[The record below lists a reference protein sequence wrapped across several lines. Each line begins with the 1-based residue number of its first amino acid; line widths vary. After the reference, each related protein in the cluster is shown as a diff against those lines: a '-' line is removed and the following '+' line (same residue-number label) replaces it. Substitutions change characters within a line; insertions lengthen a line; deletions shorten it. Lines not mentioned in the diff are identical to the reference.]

1 MHQPQSPYL
10 YTDAEVQALLA
21 ACRRLQTRGVRLTAY
36 TLFGLLAATGLRVGE
51 AIALDRTDV
60 DARQACLIVRHGKF
74 NKSREVPLHPTT
86 MAALRTYAQHL
97 DAAHPRPR
105 SPSFF
110 LTIHGTR
117 PHVQNVW
124 QTFDR
129 LRAWRV
135 SRESRARGAFTIAA
149 PLRDGHRAPLVSP
162 TPRYPRATAAALHVP
177 GTRRTVEHLLVSHRH
192 AGAPGAGG
200 PTGRAMARNAPMTA
214 LAPLLQAFFSDRLLR
229 QRRASAHTV
238 MAYRDTFRLLLGFA
252 QQRLGR
258 SPTDL
263 RVADL
268 DASLIVDFLHHLETG
283 RHNTLRTRNARL
295 AALRSFFRFAALHLP
310 DHLQQIQRILAIPQK
325 KPDRRLVGFLTRP
338 EIEALLA
345 IPDRTT
351 WIGRRDATLL
361 VVALHTGLRVS
372 ELIGLHAADVVL
384 TAGAHVRCIGKGR
397 KERCTPLT
405 GAIGTLRDRPR
416 SGSQHPAITSSRAVG
431 AGRSVATQSN
441 GWSTNTWR
449 PLAPPVPRCEAST

>member
-1 MHQPQSPYL
+1 
-10 YTDAEVQALLA
+10 
-21 ACRRLQTRGVRLTAY
+21 
-36 TLFGLLAATGLRVGE
+36 
-51 AIALDRTDV
+51 
-60 DARQACLIVRHGKF
+60 
-74 NKSREVPLHPTT
+74 
-86 MAALRTYAQHL
+86 
-97 DAAHPRPR
+97 
-105 SPSFF
+105 
-110 LTIHGTR
+110 
-117 PHVQNVW
+117 
-124 QTFDR
+124 
-129 LRAWRV
+129 
-135 SRESRARGAFTIAA
+135 
-149 PLRDGHRAPLVSP
+149 
-162 TPRYPRATAAALHVP
+162 
-177 GTRRTVEHLLVSHRH
+177 
-192 AGAPGAGG
+192 
-200 PTGRAMARNAPMTA
+200 MTA

-252 QQRLGR
+252 QPRLGR

-295 AALRSFFRFAALHLP
+295 AAIRSFFRFAALHLP

-325 KPDRRLVGFLTRP
+325 KPDRRLVGFLTRQ
-338 EIEALLA
+338 EIETLLA

-384 TAGAHVRCIGKGR
+384 TAGAHVRCVGKGR

-405 GAIGTLRDRPR
+405 GAIGTLRDWLRERQPAPGNCLFPSRRGGPLSRDAVERLVDKYVAAARATCPSLR
-416 SGSQHPAITSSRAVG
+416 SKHVTPHVLRHTTAVELLRAGNDATIVALYLG
-431 AGRSVATQSN
+431 HESVATTQIYIDADLEVKERALAR
-441 GWSTNTWR
+441 T
-449 PLAPPVPRCEAST
+449 APPGIRRGRFRPGDPLLAYLSTL